1 MEMLQ
6 LHQINSLN
14 STNHEDIAKREN
26 LNEIDGF
33 FRCIWQTKIKDEINN
48 LNRSII
54 TNNIA
59 AAIKSWNKN
68 PGLYGFT
75 VEFY

>member
-26 LNEIDGF
+26 LNEMDDF
-33 FRCIWQTKIKDEINN
+33 LDVYDKLKLKME
-48 LNRSII
+48 
-54 TNNIA
+54 
-59 AAIKSWNKN
+59 
-68 PGLYGFT
+68 
-75 VEFY
+75 